1 MLKVSRAEL
10 AMALRTVGR
19 VGRSLKGAQA
29 VLTLENGQLAIDLGG
44 NVAWLPAEGD
54 WPGEVRLAG
63 GALERLARVLPK
75 EDPLMMR
82 VEGSSSLRTPIFS
95 RF

>member
-1 MLKVSRAEL
+1 VSPSNSPEDSVWMLKVSRAEL

-54 WPGEVRLAG
+54 WPGEVSGWQA
-63 GALERLARVLPK
+63 ARWSV
-75 EDPLMMR
+75 
-82 VEGSSSLRTPIFS
+82 
-95 RF
+95 